1 MSLSPF
7 GGASRRVCVP
17 TAITYN
23 CLCKFVIINVTSKSG
38 DTRKVLYCRDPF
50 FRLFIHLQGAHLLA
64 SRATIAGTNTDASS
78 SPLQDDSAMARQIAK
93 RHSDC
98 RLAGELKQGSS
109 EQEVIYAVKA
119 QVDDG
124 RTRGQ
129 EILPKCQMTGAD
141 FNVAAIPAI

>member
-1 MSLSPF
+1 M
-7 GGASRRVCVP
+7 
-17 TAITYN
+17 
-23 CLCKFVIINVTSKSG
+23 TSKSG
-38 DTRKVLYCRDPF
+38 DARKVLYCRDPF
-50 FRLFIHLQGAHLLA
+50 FRLFIHLQGTHLLA
-64 SRATIAGTNTDASS
+64 SRATTLPS
-78 SPLQDDSAMARQIAK
+78 SPLQDDFAMARQIAK

-129 EILPKCQMTGAD
+129 EIFPKCQMTGAD